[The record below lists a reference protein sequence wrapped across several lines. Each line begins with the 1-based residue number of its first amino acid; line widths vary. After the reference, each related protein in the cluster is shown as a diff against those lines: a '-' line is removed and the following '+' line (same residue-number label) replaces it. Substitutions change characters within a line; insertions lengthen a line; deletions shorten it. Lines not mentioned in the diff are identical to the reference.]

1 MKLLIVTA
9 PLTLQR
15 SFSVTPNPGG
25 KQLSEIV
32 KQSQTHYPE
41 YTRGICLGYR
51 QDIPYIDLKGV
62 YYGFTTEKG
71 PVIAKALEFRGRSK
85 VVRM

>member
-1 MKLLIVTA
+1 MKLLIAIVPPHSAVIIFCHTK
-9 PLTLQR
+9 PR
-15 SFSVTPNPGG
+15 G

-32 KQSQTHYPE
+32 KQFQTHYPK

-62 YYGFTTEKG
+62 YYGFTTEKDPMMTKG
-71 PVIAKALEFRGRSK
+71 MGFRVYSE